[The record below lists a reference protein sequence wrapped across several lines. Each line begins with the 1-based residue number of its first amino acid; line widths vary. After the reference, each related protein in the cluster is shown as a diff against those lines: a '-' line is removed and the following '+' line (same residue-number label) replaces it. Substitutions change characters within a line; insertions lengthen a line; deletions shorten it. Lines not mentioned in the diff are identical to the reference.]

1 MKNNAKE
8 YMEKS
13 KKELEEIILK
23 IHNNEIK
30 IESLDDI
37 QKDKLLYY
45 YNNKILMQKRK
56 IKNIREKIK
65 KEGSK

>member
-30 IESLDDI
+30 IENLDDI

-45 YNNKILMQKRK
+45 YNNKILMQKKK
-56 IKNIREKIK
+56 IKNIREKVK